1 MSFGVVNNGDMGG
14 VAMVTLVIVLAL
26 HSCFNLIIR
35 SRGIKNWRSVEG
47 QLEYFNHYPIYV
59 YGGKGGFYRAYKGM
73 GIEASYSYS
82 YGAARFTGKRVSI
95 IDFPP
100 SIWAPEYRELVPA
113 LQDAYANKKPIHV
126 LVNPD
131 KPHQAVLATPPV
143 MPQIK
148 RAMLAL
154 LMAVPF
160 LGFIYMDMISEA
172 SWVYGG
178 LVGLI
183 LYLPFAAGLFSTAL

>member
-1 MSFGVVNNGDMGG
+1 MSFGVVNNGDMGE

-35 SRGIKNWRSVEG
+35 SRGIKNWRSVDG
-47 QLEYFNHYPIYV
+47 LLEYFNHYPIYV
-59 YGGKGGFYRAYKGM
+59 HGRGFYRAYKGM

-100 SIWAPEYRELVPA
+100 SIWAPEYRELVPG
-113 LQDAYANKKPIHV
+113 LQDAYANKKSIHV
-126 LVNPD
+126 LVNPE

-160 LGFIYMDMISEA
+160 LGFIYMEMISEA